1 MPGWA
6 QALQRPSSSR
16 GAAAA
21 PRCLALPGGL
31 EVNPPDVLRGH
42 RALAA
47 PARHGRGFLLL
58 GQAGA
63 AQEVAAG
70 ELVNGLRLE
79 VGREGF
85 AAGGAPLALAA
96 PAVLCEGRR
105 EAAGWPETKGGAR
118 ISRPQGGFCLSA
130 MITGRLWLVGE
141 GFVLRRG
148 WLKAALAPS
157 GF

>member
-1 MPGWA
+1 M
-6 QALQRPSSSR
+6 
-16 GAAAA
+16 
-21 PRCLALPGGL
+21 
-31 EVNPPDVLRGH
+31 NPPDVLRGH

-96 PAVLCEGRR
+96 PSMLCKGKGRR
-105 EAAGWPETKGGAR
+105 EAAWFGAVLPETKGGAR
-118 ISRPQGGFCLSA
+118 ISGPQGGFCLSA